1 MSALP
6 NNMFSQFWF
15 WHPFKQIFLKSMG
28 SLKFSIYEFEKR
40 IQPVVDDIEI
50 KNCNEPLKGM
60 NIILFK
66 SC

>member
-1 MSALP
+1 
-6 NNMFSQFWF
+6 
-15 WHPFKQIFLKSMG
+15 MG
-28 SLKFSIYEFEKR
+28 SWKFSIYEFEKR

-50 KNCNEPLKGM
+50 KNCNELLKGM